1 MGIVSRLSGLLCPSA
16 RNFSLLGR
24 FVLWMYPVLLSVALL
39 APGLQGQENAQA
51 SDEPQTG
58 SPPVAIAQP
67 APVLSE
73 KDKNSSPKYD
83 VERIGNRGIGK
94 GINLYSLERERRWG
108 EMLAQSVDLHTK
120 FITDPVIADYVNNL
134 GQKLVRNSDC
144 VVPFTIK
151 VIDSQ
156 DIRAFSLP
164 GGFLYVDSGLILASD
179 TEAELAGVLAHEI
192 AHVAARHAARAATR
206 KFVWDVLAPLT
217 YLGGPIG
224 IGLQNAGGVGVPLS
238 AKKFNRDAEREADLL
253 GIEYEYAAGYDPE
266 AYVIALEKLHVIEAR
281 MHSLKSKVPI
291 YNFMAKVPLHNQ
303 IAKSFASYPM
313 TEERIRR
320 VQAEIAT
327 LLPGKSDYI
336 SDTSEFQEA
345 RAKLLQDQQPVLRR
359 HKPGDT
365 NANGPVL
372 RRNRPEQ

>member
-1 MGIVSRLSGLLCPSA
+1 MGIVSRWLGRLCPSA
-16 RNFSLLGR
+16 SNFSFPAHLA
-24 FVLWMYPVLLSVALL
+24 LWILSVLLSATLL
-39 APGLQGQENAQA
+39 APRLQGQQNAQP

-58 SPPVAIAQP
+58 APPAVNSEP
-67 APVLSE
+67 APEISD
-73 KDKNSSPKYD
+73 KDRVSSPKYD

-108 EMLAQSVDLHTK
+108 ETLASNIELHTK
-120 FITDPVIADYVNNL
+120 FINDPLIADYVNNL
-134 GQKLVRNSDC
+134 AQKLVRNSDC

-164 GGFLYVDSGLILASD
+164 GGFLYVDSGLIVASD

-192 AHVAARHAARAATR
+192 AHVAARHASRAATR
-206 KFVWDVLAPLT
+206 KFVWDVVTPLT

-224 IGLQNAGGVGVPLS
+224 VGLQNAGGVGVPLS
-238 AKKFNRDAEREADLL
+238 MKKFNRDAEKEADLL

-266 AYVIALEKLHVIEAR
+266 AFVTALEKLHVIEAR
-281 MHSLKSKVPI
+281 MHSLKSKIPV
-291 YNFMAKVPLHNQ
+291 YNFMAKMPLHNQ
-303 IAKSFASYPM
+303 IAKGFASYPM

-327 LLPGKSDYI
+327 LLPGKKDYI

-345 RAKLLQDQQPVLRR
+345 RARLLQDQQPVLRR